1 MANAFTGTAA
11 LANLVQT
18 TYDRA
23 LEFALRA
30 QPMFRMVAD
39 KRPVQ
44 QAMPGSSV
52 VFELYAD
59 LAQQITPLNEL
70 VDPDAVAA
78 GNPTTVSVT
87 LNEYGNAILVSN
99 KLDLFSFTDVTAGLV
114 NQVAWNLVDSIDL
127 VVQNVLAAGTQTIR
141 RNGSASAAAQAVPLY
156 NTGTVNAIQQFDY
169 YGSDIARMGVA
180 KMRAQFVHPNKGT
193 MYTRFIH
200 PEVSLDLR
208 AETGNAGWRLPMI
221 YSSAD
226 NIWAGEIGE
235 YEGAVFIET
244 PRCINTV
251 NAGTTPTRVF
261 NTYLMGQQ
269 ALAEAV
275 AEEFHTIRGPVV
287 DKLTR
292 FQPLGWYGV
301 AGWSLYRPQALILEQ
316 TTSSIHST

>member
-1 MANAFTGTAA
+1 M
-11 LANLVQT
+11 ANLVQT

-23 LEFALRA
+23 LEFSLRA
-30 QPMFRMVAD
+30 QPMFRQVAD

-52 VFELYAD
+52 VFELYQD
-59 LAQQITPLNEL
+59 LTPQTAPLSEL

-87 LNEYGNAILVSN
+87 LQEYGNAILVSN
-99 KLDLFSFTDVTAGLV
+99 KLDLFSFSDVTAGLV
-114 NQVAWNLVDSIDL
+114 NQVAWNLVDSIDSI
-127 VVQNVLAAGTQTIR
+127 VKAVLDAGTQTIR
-141 RNGSASAAAQAVPLY
+141 VNSGVPTY
-156 NTGTVNAIQQFDY
+156 NTGTVN
-169 YGSDIARMGVA
+169 GVLSTDIYSSSVTRMAVA
-180 KMRAQFVHPNKGT
+180 KLRSQFVHPNKGT
-193 MYTRFIH
+193 LYTTYIH

-208 AETGNAGWRLPMI
+208 AESGNNGWRLPFT

-235 YEGAVFIET
+235 YEGSCFIET
-244 PRCINTV
+244 PRCTNALNT
-251 NAGTTPTRVF
+251 AGTPVRVF
-261 NTYLMGQQ
+261 NTYTVGQQ

-275 AEEFHTIRGPVV
+275 AEEFHTVRGPVV

-301 AGWSLYRPQALILEQ
+301 AGWSLYRTQALILSQ
-316 TTSSIHST
+316 TTSSIHNLT

>member
-1 MANAFTGTAA
+1 MANAFTGTGA
-11 LANLVQT
+11 LSNLVQT
-18 TYDRA
+18 SYDRA

-30 QPMFRMVAD
+30 QPLFRMVAD

-44 QAMPGSSV
+44 QSMPGSSV
-52 VFELYAD
+52 VFELYQD

-114 NQVAWNLVDSIDL
+114 NQVAWNLGDSVDLI
-127 VVQNVLAAGTQTIR
+127 VQNVLAGSTQTIR
-141 RNGSASAAAQAVPLY
+141 QNGTPPVLPTY
-156 NTGTVNAIQQFDY
+156 NTGTLAGITSTSIYSSNAVRL
-169 YGSDIARMGVA
+169 AVA
-180 KMRAQFVHPNKGT
+180 KLRTQKVHPNKGSF
-193 MYTRFIH
+193 YTTYIH

-208 AETGNAGWRLPMI
+208 AETGAAAWRDPHNYSAAG
-221 YSSAD
+221 

-235 YEGAVFIET
+235 YEGSVFIET
-244 PRCINTV
+244 PRAINAPV
-251 NAGTTPTRVF
+251 GAGGVTRVF
-261 NTYLMGQQ
+261 NTYTVGQQ

-275 AEEFHTIRGPVV
+275 AEEFHTVRGPVV

-301 AGWSLYRPQALILEQ
+301 AGWSIYRQEALILTQ
-316 TTSSIHST
+316 TTSSIDNV